1 MNTSGSDW
9 LMMTVVVIAHQL
21 NVLLMH
27 MDPEIQSQKNLLTGL
42 NKSAYFP
49 WFATVPATQLHRTK
63 YQLGVLVWYVQRCLV
78 KDAKTLM

>member
-1 MNTSGSDW
+1 
-9 LMMTVVVIAHQL
+9 LMMTVVVIAHEL
-21 NVLLMH
+21 EKMNVLLMH
-27 MDPEIQSQKNLLTGL
+27 MDPEIQWQKNVLTGV